1 MAKRST
7 DRQAMTRIHI
17 VRTLRPEI
25 EAMAKQEISNMD
37 EIAEAIRGLAAHID
51 SVAST
56 TE

>member
-1 MAKRST
+1 
-7 DRQAMTRIHI
+7 MTRIHI